1 MPGAAC
7 QMAKCFAVNAGCRS
21 PHGKMFCRQVAKSS
35 AALPQLLPSTA
46 ARMPCAVFRR
56 RGRPERTPHQ
66 KQRARLRSHRVLQSS
81 GVGAAPSARRVSV
94 GHAPGPHH
102 GFLARS
108 PRSPQLLPSA
118 AAPMPCAVFRRR
130 GRPART
136 PHQRRARLRSHRALQ
151 SSASRR
157 GSPMRSAGQRR
168 ARPWPT
174 SCCPRAVAALAAAAT
189 KRRRTDALRSLQ
201 TPGPPQAHATPTT
214 STPQV
219 ASGTPVFSFAAR
231 LPQARGGSASGT
243 PLAHI
248 ILSSRGRRTRR
259 SCYQALPP
267 RCPAQSS
274 DAGAAPCARH
284 TNDGTPQVTSRK
296 LRLIAQTA
304 NTANWAR
311 GQHVWFMVQT
321 ASPTNWKAQ
330 NKVSP
335 SGKGACTQRQQ
346 FSKHGMNLSRSY
358 RRGYFQHLQ
367 CPHSAKQHA
376 TRNTQHT
383 THKHTTHDS
392 QHTARTHTHSTTLA
406 TRKPKRR
413 MT

>member
-1 MPGAAC
+1 
-7 QMAKCFAVNAGCRS
+7 
-21 PHGKMFCRQVAKSS
+21 
-35 AALPQLLPSTA
+35 
-46 ARMPCAVFRR
+46 
-56 RGRPERTPHQ
+56 
-66 KQRARLRSHRVLQSS
+66 
-81 GVGAAPSARRVSV
+81 
-94 GHAPGPHH
+94 
-102 GFLARS
+102 
-108 PRSPQLLPSA
+108 
-118 AAPMPCAVFRRR
+118 
-130 GRPART
+130 
-136 PHQRRARLRSHRALQ
+136 
-151 SSASRR
+151 
-157 GSPMRSAGQRR
+157 MRSAGQRR

-248 ILSSRGRRTRR
+248 ILSSRGRRAHRSCYKAPPPRCPAQSSDFGAAPSARHTNDKQASGHIGHSSLQASGLPQARGGSASGTPLAHIMLSSRGRRTRR

-392 QHTARTHTHSTTLA
+392 QHTARTHTHTAQRLQPGN
-406 TRKPKRR
+406 PKGA
-413 MT
+413 